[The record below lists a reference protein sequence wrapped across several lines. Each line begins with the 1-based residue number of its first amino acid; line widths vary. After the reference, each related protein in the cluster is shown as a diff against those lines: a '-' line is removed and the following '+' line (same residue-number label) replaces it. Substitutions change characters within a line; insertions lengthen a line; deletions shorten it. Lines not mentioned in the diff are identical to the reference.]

1 MRKTAVL
8 IGAMTAL
15 VCGCAASTG
24 VIDAGNGS
32 FYASKQAATGF
43 SGIGTLKGEVIAEAG
58 AFCSQR
64 GRGLLI
70 INTTEAKPPFIFG
83 NFPRVEIE
91 FKCNTAENQG

>member
-1 MRKTAVL
+1 MIKNTVLCAAV
-8 IGAMTAL
+8 AAL

-43 SGIGTLKGEVIAEAG
+43 NGIGTLKGEVITEAG
-58 AFCSQR
+58 TFCSQR
-64 GRGLLI
+64 GRDLLI

-91 FKCNTAENQG
+91 FKCNTAGNHG